1 MPFGLV
7 NAPSTFQSLMNSV
20 FTEVLRKFVLVFF
33 DDILIYSKMWT
44 DHVRHVEYVL
54 EVLRTHLLL
63 LKRVKCS
70 FGTHE
75 VGYLGHIISEKGV
88 QVDQKKLKLLLNGL
102 NQHQFMLCEDSWA
115 WQDTTGNSSKIMGS
129 WLLHWLNS

>member
-1 MPFGLV
+1 MFEADIEKATFRTHHGHYKFLVMPFGLV

-54 EVLRTHLLL
+54 EVLRTHQLL

-70 FGTHE
+70 FGTQE

-88 QVDQKKLKLLLNGL
+88 QVDKK
-102 NQHQFMLCEDSWA
+102 
-115 WQDTTGNSSKIMGS
+115 I
-129 WLLHWLNS
+129 